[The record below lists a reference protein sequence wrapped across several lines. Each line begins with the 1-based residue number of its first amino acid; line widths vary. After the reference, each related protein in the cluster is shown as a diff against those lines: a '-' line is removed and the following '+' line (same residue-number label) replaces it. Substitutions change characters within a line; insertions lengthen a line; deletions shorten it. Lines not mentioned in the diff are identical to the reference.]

1 MGLKVLL
8 LNFPHK
14 IIPKPSSNVFVY
26 SSSIKDKPTLHDF
39 HAVFI
44 DMKSVLNPAFWET
57 SSSAGYVNAV
67 GFSDEELRIFGLE
80 KVKEQ
85 IETGE

>member
-1 MGLKVLL
+1 
-8 LNFPHK
+8 
-14 IIPKPSSNVFVY
+14 
-26 SSSIKDKPTLHDF
+26 
-39 HAVFI
+39 
-44 DMKSVLNPAFWET
+44 MKSVLNPAFWET